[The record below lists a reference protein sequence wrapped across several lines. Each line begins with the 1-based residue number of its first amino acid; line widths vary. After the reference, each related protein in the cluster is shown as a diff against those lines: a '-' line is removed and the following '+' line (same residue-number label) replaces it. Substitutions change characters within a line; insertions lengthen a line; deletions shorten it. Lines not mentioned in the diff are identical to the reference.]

1 MSIPQRFLDWIISES
16 GRRWVPLL
24 FWTGYFIGHVVIV
37 STFLSLELSILRATT
52 NVIPLAILF
61 YINLYLVNQYLERGR
76 LGYYLLLAVLAFAII
91 MWLRLTLQLYYL
103 PIDASALQ
111 IPSSFGMVLVAF
123 LSGSVILVLG
133 AFYQLLI
140 NRAIRELQRE
150 AILKEQQTAKLQFLR
165 AQINPHFL
173 FNTLNNIY
181 SLAVTKS
188 DRTGEMVLRLSDLL
202 RYVIYEGQQSLVD
215 LVKEI
220 DQLKKFVELFQM
232 KQEFERDVQ
241 FTVQGDPTGYQI
253 EPMILIPLVE
263 NCFKHCDFEENDQA
277 FIEMNL
283 VLEKDQVSFTTRN
296 TYNPDDQQR
305 DKTGGVGLEN
315 IRHRLEMKYPER
327 HQVMIKAGD
336 GIFEIAVQMP
346 LLLPETKVD
355 SYD

>member
-1 MSIPQRFLDWIISES
+1 MTIPQRLLDWIISGS
-16 GRRWVPLL
+16 GRRWVPML
-24 FWTGYFIGHVVIV
+24 FWIGYFFGHIMVV
-37 STFLSLELSILRATT
+37 STFLSLELSLLRAMT
-52 NVIPLAILF
+52 NVIPLALLF

-76 LGYYLLLAVLAFAII
+76 LGIYLLLAVLAFVLI
-91 MWLRLTLQLYYL
+91 MWLRLTLQLKYL

-111 IPSSFGMVLVAF
+111 IPSLFAVALIAF
-123 LSGSVILVLG
+123 LSGAVILVLG

-202 RYVIYEGQQSLVD
+202 RYVIYDGQQSLVD

-220 DQLKKFVELFQM
+220 DQLKKFIELFQM
-232 KQEFERDVQ
+232 KQEFDRDVQ
-241 FTVQGDPTGYQI
+241 FIVQGVPTGYQI

-283 VLEKDQVSFTTRN
+283 VLSGDQLSFTTRN
-296 TYNPDDQQR
+296 SYNPDDQQR

-315 IRHRLEMKYPER
+315 IRHRLQMKYPDE
-327 HQVMIKAGD
+327 HHVTIKKD
-336 GIFEIAVQMP
+336 DQIFEINVQMP
-346 LLLPETKVD
+346 LLLPQA
-355 SYD
+355 